1 MILSI
6 FLNIS
11 LSMIQIIGTLDINA
25 TGIHEF
31 RGILSEIE
39 SGEWKSSKV
48 SLDEYKASAEN
59 QFKKN
64 ERISIRISEFDLKS
78 IQKRAIS
85 EGMPYQTLITSLIHK
100 YVTGKLLE
108 VK

>member
-1 MILSI
+1 MK
-6 FLNIS
+6 
-11 LSMIQIIGTLDINA
+11 LDK
-25 TGIHEF
+25 EEL
-31 RGILSEIE
+31 GILSEIE
-39 SGEWKSSKV
+39 SGEWKSSKNT
-48 SLDEYKASAEN
+48 LGKYKASAEKH
-59 QFKKN
+59 FKKN

-100 YVTGKLLE
+100 YVTGQIIE